1 LALAQAGGP
10 VCASRLAV
18 APYRIFAC
26 IRLVDSVQDHVS
38 TFYAEVRRLRQ
49 LLNALGQPSP
59 FPLFFLID
67 EIFRGTNNRERLLGS
82 KAFLEALLGKNGTGV
97 ITTHDLD
104 LAHSADQL
112 AGVRNHHFREEIVGD
127 RMVFDYGLRDGICPT
142 TNALK
147 IMRMEGL
154 PVPE

>member
-1 LALAQAGGP
+1 M
-10 VCASRLAV
+10 
-18 APYRIFAC
+18 
-26 IRLVDSVQDHVS
+26 
-38 TFYAEVRRLRQ
+38 RRLKE
-49 LLNALGQPSP
+49 LLRALRQPSS

-82 KAFLEALLGKNGTGV
+82 RRSSRHCWGKTASAL

-104 LAHSADQL
+104 LAHSADRME
-112 AGVRNHHFREEIVGD
+112 GVRNSHFREEIVGD
-127 RMVFDYGLRDGICPT
+127 RMVFEYRLRDGICPT